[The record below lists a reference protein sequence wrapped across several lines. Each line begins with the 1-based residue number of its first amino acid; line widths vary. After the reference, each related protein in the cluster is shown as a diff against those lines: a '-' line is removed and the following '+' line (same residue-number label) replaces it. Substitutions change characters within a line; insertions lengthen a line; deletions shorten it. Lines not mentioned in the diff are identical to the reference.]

1 MAMKK
6 KKKTNPRKKVI
17 TEAEARII
25 INRAMD
31 KAIHDLSI
39 IALCVAAMS
48 AHDVYDHGPKRLER
62 LIIDMLRKFRDW
74 DDGLFTVE
82 DARQWLED
90 YTGIKIEDME
100 VPRG

>member
-1 MAMKK
+1 MAMK

-39 IALCVAAMS
+39 IALCVDAMS
-48 AHDVYDHGPKRLER
+48 AHDVYDHGPKRLGR
-62 LIIDMLRKFRDW
+62 
-74 DDGLFTVE
+74 
-82 DARQWLED
+82 WL
-90 YTGIKIEDME
+90 
-100 VPRG
+100 VHS